1 MKKYCRYCAH
11 CFCGDWYYCSELDK
25 PLKRVDVAVN
35 CDSFALSE
43 LGDVDTGKQY
53 KPREPRKADDVR
65 KLQIRF
71 E

>member
-1 MKKYCRYCAH
+1 MNYCRYCAH

-25 PLKRVDVAVN
+25 PLRRVDKAVK
-35 CDSFALSE
+35 CDKFELSE

-53 KPREPRKADDVR
+53 TPRPRKITVGEQL
-65 KLQIRF
+65 KF